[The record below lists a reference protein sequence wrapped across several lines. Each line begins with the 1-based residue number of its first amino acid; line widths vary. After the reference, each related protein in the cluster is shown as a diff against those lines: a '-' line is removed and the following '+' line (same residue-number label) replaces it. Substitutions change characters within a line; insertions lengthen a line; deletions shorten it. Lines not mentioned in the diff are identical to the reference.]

1 MAKVLVTSVLAID
14 AKAALPG
21 HSVVAPERGRL
32 DPEGLRNGLATAD
45 ALICL
50 LTDRIDRTLLEA
62 APSLRIVANHAVGVD
77 NVDVAACT
85 ERGILVAN
93 TPDVLTDATADL
105 TWALLLAAA
114 RRLGDAEGVLRAG
127 RWTGWEPT
135 QFLGVELAGRTLGIV
150 GLGRIG
156 RAVARRAIGF
166 GMRVIYAAPR
176 PAKDDAATS
185 DVLGTVPVR
194 HVTLDELCAE
204 ADVVS
209 LHCPATDATRG
220 MFDAARLAT
229 LKPTAI
235 LVNTARGAL
244 IDEPA
249 LAAALVAGKLGAA
262 ALDVFVDEPR
272 VHPAL
277 LAAPRTVLLPH
288 IGSATETTRAKMG
301 QLCVDAVR
309 DALAGKRP
317 AHLVNPSA
325 WRGEARRALPDEGQ
339 KAP

>member
-1 MAKVLVTSVLAID
+1 MATVLVTSVLAID
-14 AKAALPG
+14 AAAALPG
-21 HSVVAPERGRL
+21 HAVVAPARGRL
-32 DPEGLRNGLATAD
+32 DREALLGGLATAD

-50 LTDRIDRTLLEA
+50 LTDRIDRALLAA

-77 NVDVAACT
+77 NVDVTACT
-85 ERGILVAN
+85 ERGVLVAN

-114 RRLGDAEGVLRAG
+114 RRLGEAEGVLRAG
-127 RWTGWEPT
+127 RWSGWEPT

-156 RAVARRAIGF
+156 RAVARRARGF
-166 GMRVIYAAPR
+166 GMEVIYAAPR
-176 PAKDDAATS
+176 PAADDDGA
-185 DVLGTVPVR
+185 R
-194 HVTLDELCAE
+194 HVSLDALCRD

-209 LHCPATDATRG
+209 LHCPATEATRG

-249 LAAALVAGKLGAA
+249 LAAALAAGKLGAA
-262 ALDVFVDEPR
+262 ALDVFASEPS

-288 IGSATETTRAKMG
+288 IGSATRTTRAKMG

-309 DALAGKRP
+309 DALAGRRP
-317 AHLVNPSA
+317 AHLVNPTA
-325 WRGEARRALPDEGQ
+325 WRLA
-339 KAP
+339 